1 MNFQMAICIL
11 STIEPKRRKYD
22 RYRQR
27 DELQHM
33 IVPYLPTD
41 DRDAF
46 ERRLNRHFR
55 L

>member
-1 MNFQMAICIL
+1 MTIDSAHMIL
-11 STIEPKRRKYD
+11 AEIKPARRVRD

-33 IVPYLPTD
+33 IVPHLPTN
-41 DRDAF
+41 DRDVF
-46 ERRLNRHFR
+46 ERAMNRHFR

>member
-1 MNFQMAICIL
+1 MTFQMAVDFL

-33 IVPYLPTD
+33 IVPHLPTD